1 MPQPPLTFRGRTGYT
16 GFNLTR
22 FIWPAPLVMNE
33 QIAHLISHFPDI
45 FTGLAVLLGGLAAGL
60 LVRFVI
66 FGLLRAYDR
75 REDSALARSIAQHL
89 RPASAWFLPVLA
101 VSLLLP
107 LVPLSPK
114 PFEVLRRFIEFVL
127 ILTFAWGL
135 IRTLD
140 VFQDLVQLRYQ
151 LGSPDNLRVRKLFTQ
166 LQFLKKLAAS
176 LIGFVAVG
184 LVLMSFETVRRLGTG
199 LLTSAGIA
207 SVIVGFAAQRSIS
220 NLLAGFQIAFTQPI
234 RIDDVLVVEG
244 EWGRVEEI
252 TFTYVVLSI
261 WDERR
266 LVLPLNYFIEKPFQN
281 WTRTSSRLTGVVFL
295 QTDYT
300 VPIKALR
307 AELRRLLEASPLW
320 DERVCVLQVTD
331 SKERTLELRALVSAA
346 NASALWDL
354 RCAVREGLVAFLQR
368 DFPGSL
374 PRTRAE
380 VTGPPA
386 VGAVG

>member
-1 MPQPPLTFRGRTGYT
+1 MTEQLT
-16 GFNLTR
+16 
-22 FIWPAPLVMNE
+22 
-33 QIAHLISHFPDI
+33 HLLSHFPDI
-45 FTGLAVLLGGLAAGL
+45 FAALAVLLGGLALGL
-60 LVRFVI
+60 TVRFVI

-75 REDSALARSIAQHL
+75 REDSALARSVSKHL
-89 RPASAWFLPVLA
+89 GTASAWFLPVLA
-101 VSLLLP
+101 ISLLLP
-107 LVPLSPK
+107 LVPLPPR

-140 VFQDLVQLRYQ
+140 VLQDLVQLRYQ
-151 LGSPDNLRVRKLFTQ
+151 LGSADNLRVRKLFTQ
-166 LQFLKKLAAS
+166 LQFVKKLAAS
-176 LIGFVAVG
+176 LVAFVAVG

-207 SVIVGFAAQRSIS
+207 SVIIGFAAQRSIS

-281 WTRTSSRLTGVVFL
+281 WTRSSSRLTGVVFL

-300 VPIKALR
+300 VPIESLR

-331 SKERTLELRALVSAA
+331 SKERTLELRALVSAD

-380 VTGPPA
+380 VTGPPVA
-386 VGAVG
+386 GAVG

>member
-1 MPQPPLTFRGRTGYT
+1 
-16 GFNLTR
+16 
-22 FIWPAPLVMNE
+22 MNE
-33 QIAHLISHFPDI
+33 QLAHFTSHFPDI
-45 FTGLAVLLGGLAAGL
+45 ATTVGVLLGGLALGL
-60 LVRFVI
+60 VVRFLL
-66 FGLLRAYDR
+66 FGALRRYGR
-75 REDSALARSIAQHL
+75 REDATLARSVTLHL
-89 RPASAWFLPVLA
+89 RYASAWFLPVLA

-107 LVPLSPK
+107 LVQLPPK
-114 PFEVLRRFIEFVL
+114 PFEVLRRVVEFTL
-127 ILTFAWGL
+127 ILSFAWGL
-135 IRTLD
+135 IKTLD
-140 VFQDLVQLRYQ
+140 VLQDLVQLRYQ
-151 LGSPDNLRVRKLFTQ
+151 LGSADNLRVRKLFTQ
-166 LQFLKKLAAS
+166 LQFLKKLTAS
-176 LIGFVAVG
+176 LVAFVAVG

-281 WTRTSSRLTGVVFL
+281 WTRNSARLTGTVFL

-300 VPIKALR
+300 VPVDALR

-346 NASALWDL
+346 NAGALWDL
-354 RCAVREGLVAFLQR
+354 RCLVREGLVAFLQR
-368 DFPGSL
+368 QFPESL

-380 VTGPPA
+380 VADNLPSALSSEPL
-386 VGAVG
+386 

>member
-1 MPQPPLTFRGRTGYT
+1 
-16 GFNLTR
+16 
-22 FIWPAPLVMNE
+22 MNE
-33 QIAHLISHFPDI
+33 RIAHLISHFPDI

-60 LVRFVI
+60 VVRFVI

-101 VSLLLP
+101 ISLLLP
-107 LVPLSPK
+107 LVPLPPK

-151 LGSPDNLRVRKLFTQ
+151 LGTPDNLRVRKLFTQ

-176 LIGFVAVG
+176 LVAFVAVG

-300 VPIKALR
+300 VPIEALR

-354 RCAVREGLVAFLQR
+354 RCAVREGLVAYLQR

-380 VTGPPA
+380 VTGPPEMGSSA
-386 VGAVG
+386 AGE

>member
-1 MPQPPLTFRGRTGYT
+1 MTERLTHF
-16 GFNLTR
+16 LT
-22 FIWPAPLVMNE
+22 
-33 QIAHLISHFPDI
+33 HFPDI
-45 FTGLAVLLGGLAAGL
+45 FTGLAVLLGGIAAGL
-60 LVRFVI
+60 VVRFI
-66 FGLLRAYDR
+66 LFGGLRAYAR
-75 REDSALARSIAQHL
+75 REDSTLARSIVRHL
-89 RPASAWFLPVLA
+89 RMASVWFLPVLA
-101 VSLLLP
+101 ISLLLP
-107 LVPLSPK
+107 LVPLPPK
-114 PFEVLRRFIEFVL
+114 PFEVLRRFVEFVL
-127 ILTFAWGL
+127 ILSFAWGL
-135 IRTLD
+135 IKTLD
-140 VFQDLVQLRYQ
+140 ILQDLVQLRYHV
-151 LGSPDNLRVRKLFTQ
+151 GTSDNLRARKLLTQ

-281 WTRTSSRLTGVVFL
+281 WTRTSARLTGAVFL

-300 VPIKALR
+300 VPIEALR
-307 AELRRLLEASPLW
+307 TELRRLLEASPLW
-320 DERVCVLQVTD
+320 DQRVCVLQVTD

-354 RCAVREGLVAFLQR
+354 RCAVREGLVAYLQR
-368 DFPGSL
+368 EFPGGL

-380 VTGPPA
+380 VA
-386 VGAVG
+386 VARTL

>member
-1 MPQPPLTFRGRTGYT
+1 MSERI
-16 GFNLTR
+16 N
-22 FIWPAPLVMNE
+22 
-33 QIAHLISHFPDI
+33 HLLSHFPEI

-75 REDSALARSIAQHL
+75 REDSALARSVGRHL
-89 RPASAWFLPVLA
+89 RAASAWFLPVLA
-101 VSLLLP
+101 ISLLLP
-107 LVPLSPK
+107 LVPLPPK
-114 PFEVLRRFIEFVL
+114 PFEVLRRFVEFTL

-135 IRTLD
+135 IKALD
-140 VFQDLVQLRYQ
+140 VAQDMVQQRYQ
-151 LGSPDNLRVRKLFTQ
+151 LSSPDNLRVRKLFTQ

-176 LIGFVAVG
+176 LVAFVAVG

-281 WTRTSSRLTGVVFL
+281 WTRTSARLTGAVFL

-300 VPIKALR
+300 VPIDALR
-307 AELRRLLEASPLW
+307 AELRRLLEATPLW

-354 RCAVREGLVAFLQR
+354 RCLVREGLVAFLQR
-368 DFPGSL
+368 EFPASL

-380 VTGPPA
+380 VAGPPV
-386 VGAVG
+386 VGASF

>member
-1 MPQPPLTFRGRTGYT
+1 
-16 GFNLTR
+16 
-22 FIWPAPLVMNE
+22 
-33 QIAHLISHFPDI
+33 
-45 FTGLAVLLGGLAAGL
+45 
-60 LVRFVI
+60 
-66 FGLLRAYDR
+66 
-75 REDSALARSIAQHL
+75 
-89 RPASAWFLPVLA
+89 LPVLA
-101 VSLLLP
+101 ISLLLP
-107 LVPLSPK
+107 LVPLPPK
-114 PFEVLRRFIEFVL
+114 PFEVLRRFVEFTL

-135 IRTLD
+135 IKALD
-140 VFQDLVQLRYQ
+140 VAQDMVQLRYQ

-166 LQFLKKLAAS
+166 LQFLKKLTAS
-176 LIGFVAVG
+176 LVAFVAVG

-281 WTRTSSRLTGVVFL
+281 WTRTSARLTGAVFL

-300 VPIKALR
+300 VPIDALR

-320 DERVCVLQVTD
+320 DQRVCVLQVTD

-354 RCAVREGLVAFLQR
+354 RCLVREGLVAFLQR
-368 DFPGSL
+368 EFPASL

-380 VTGPPA
+380 VAGPF
-386 VGAVG
+386 

>member
-1 MPQPPLTFRGRTGYT
+1 
-16 GFNLTR
+16 
-22 FIWPAPLVMNE
+22 MNE
-33 QIAHLISHFPDI
+33 PLAHLVSHFPDI
-45 FTGLAVLLGGLAAGL
+45 VTGMAVLLGGLAAGL
-60 LVRFVI
+60 VVRFVI
-66 FGLLRAYDR
+66 FAGLRAYNR
-75 REDSALARSIAQHL
+75 REDSALARSLARHL
-89 RPASAWFLPVLA
+89 RMASAWFLPVLA
-101 VSLLLP
+101 LSLLLP
-107 LVPLSPK
+107 LVPLPPK

-135 IRTLD
+135 IKTLD
-140 VFQDLVQLRYQ
+140 VAQDLVQLRYQ
-151 LGSPDNLRVRKLFTQ
+151 LGQPDNLRVRKLFTQ

-176 LIGFVAVG
+176 LVAFVAVG

-281 WTRTSSRLTGVVFL
+281 WTRTSARLTGTVFL

-300 VPIKALR
+300 VPVDALR

-368 DFPGSL
+368 QYPESL

-380 VTGPPA
+380 VAGPPEI
-386 VGAVG
+386 GAAT

>member
-1 MPQPPLTFRGRTGYT
+1 
-16 GFNLTR
+16 
-22 FIWPAPLVMNE
+22 MNE
-33 QIAHLISHFPDI
+33 RIAHLVSHFPDI
-45 FTGLAVLLGGLAAGL
+45 FTALAVLLGGLALGL
-60 LVRFVI
+60 TVRFVV

-75 REDSALARSIAQHL
+75 REDSALARSVGLHL
-89 RPASAWFLPVLA
+89 RTASTWFLPVLA
-101 VSLLLP
+101 ISLLLP
-107 LVPLSPK
+107 LVPLPLR
-114 PFEVLRRFIEFVL
+114 PLEVLRRFVEFVL

-151 LGSPDNLRVRKLFTQ
+151 LDSADNLRVRKLFTQ
-166 LQFLKKLAAS
+166 LQFLKKLTAS
-176 LIGFVAVG
+176 LVAFVAVG

-300 VPIKALR
+300 VPVEALR
-307 AELRRLLEASPLW
+307 AELRRLLAAHPLW
-320 DERVCVLQVTD
+320 DQRVCVLQVTD

-354 RCAVREGLVAFLQR
+354 RCAVREGLVVFLQR
-368 DFPGSL
+368 EFPGSL

-380 VTGPPA
+380 VAGPPEA
-386 VGAVG
+386 GAVA